1 VARPK
6 SAIAE
11 IEHSTKTQSRA
22 DSVTCDGTERAF
34 INGKKDNMTLR
45 IERSSDDRDAV
56 LRLIGRIR
64 SEHLEEL
71 KSQMGGV
78 EPPVALDLECVTLV
92 DLEVIRF
99 LATCEAAGIEVL
111 HCSPY
116 IREWMRREQES
127 K

>member
-1 VARPK
+1 
-6 SAIAE
+6 
-11 IEHSTKTQSRA
+11 
-22 DSVTCDGTERAF
+22 
-34 INGKKDNMTLR
+34 MTLR
-45 IERSSDDRDAV
+45 IERSPDDRDAV

-71 KSQMGGV
+71 KSQMGGA
-78 EPPVALDLECVTLV
+78 EPPVALDLEGVTLV

-116 IREWMRREQES
+116 IREWMRRERES